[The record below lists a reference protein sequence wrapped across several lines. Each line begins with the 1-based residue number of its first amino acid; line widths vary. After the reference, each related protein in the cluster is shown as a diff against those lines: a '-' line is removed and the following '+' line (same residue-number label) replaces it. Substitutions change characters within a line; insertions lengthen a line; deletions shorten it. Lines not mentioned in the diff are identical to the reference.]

1 MDFIGAGNSEWL
13 WNFAAGIADWSAFPA
28 ATALLMLRW
37 LGLATFAPAYGTET
51 VGQKVRIVLA
61 ILLAGLMAPGV
72 RPPELPAD
80 NDFAQWALMATGE
93 FVIGAA
99 LGLSV
104 SLWVSAARSA
114 GEWVAM
120 VAGFGSQS
128 FFQPDWDGDSA
139 DPPSSMGRLFSI
151 LALAIFFTAR
161 GPLRLI
167 DLVAASLQASPPGG
181 SLAFPGPG
189 QADAIFSGVG
199 EALTLSFLAAWPILL
214 AMLTT
219 QIAVV
224 LATNTQSVVL
234 SLGILSPTRMAVA
247 LVIMAAGLGGFSAGF
262 SGTLDHWIDHT
273 LTGLEQLQ
281 AHAPGSAEITPA
293 RLLVTG
299 PAVDAAMAR
308 AGAVP

>member
-1 MDFIGAGNSEWL
+1 MDFIGAGNTDWL
-13 WNFAAGIADWSAFPA
+13 WELAAGIAEWSAFPA
-28 ATALLMLRW
+28 VTAMLTIRW
-37 LGLATFAPAYGTET
+37 MGLATFAPGYGTET
-51 VGQKVRIVLA
+51 VGPKVRLALA

-72 RPPELPAD
+72 RPPELPPD
-80 NDFAQWALMATGE
+80 NDFAPWALMVTGE
-93 FVIGAA
+93 FVMGAA

-120 VAGFGSQS
+120 VAGFGTQS
-128 FFQPDWDGDSA
+128 HFQPDWDGDSA

-161 GPLRLI
+161 GPLRLM
-167 DLVAASLQASPPGG
+167 DLVGASLRVAPAGG
-181 SLAFPGPG
+181 SLVFPGPA

-199 EALTLSFLAAWPILL
+199 EALALSFLAAWPILL

-247 LVIMAAGLGGFSAGF
+247 LVIVAAGLGGFSAGF
-262 SGTLDHWIDHT
+262 SGTLDHWFEHT
-273 LTGLEQLQ
+273 LAGLDQLQ
-281 AHAPGSAEITPA
+281 AQSHNAAEISPA
-293 RLLVTG
+293 RLLVAG
-299 PAVDAAMAR
+299 PAVEAANR
-308 AGAVP
+308 AVGAGP